1 LFPKQFI
8 TSPTPQIR
16 IFLKNRGSKDMKKN
30 DPKKWKNP
38 LMGKN
43 SLGYQ
48 LPIAPNLQKGMEG
61 GSASSFDK

>member
-1 LFPKQFI
+1 
-8 TSPTPQIR
+8 
-16 IFLKNRGSKDMKKN
+16 MKKN